1 MYASKSL
8 PVMTVF
14 SFLRAVF
21 LAVISSRIAFGSTA
35 PQGLDALEE
44 CPSTDSSIYD
54 YIVVG
59 SGAGGGPVAARLA
72 ENGFSVLVIETGVD
86 QRNNMNTT
94 LFSLSWNAFEDPT
107 IDLNYTISEYPP
119 DFPIQRDNLW
129 YPRASA
135 IGGCTIHNAMQNN
148 IGGLRQI
155 FDNIA
160 QMFTDSTWSRDN
172 MQSFYAL
179 LEHNLYLTPPN
190 PDHGFDG
197 WLNTTRA
204 PVNFSSTDPQWKAI
218 GTTVIGASGPVIEDP
233 NSHHPLPHF
242 SRSLT
247 SWTADNNL
255 IHRSSI
261 RDRLDQ
267 VAANSADKLTLMTD
281 TLATKILLCKSAKDV
296 VAYGVSVAP
305 GAKLPIA
312 QGFTGKQKLKEKRI
326 IAKREV
332 ILSGIGD
339 SAQLAQFGIPSVVH
353 LPGVGSNLQDNDEVP
368 ALWELRQNFTDTV
381 SFGDVFSTSAHSTSL
396 EPDIYTYFVPRQWTG
411 FVHGLSVIIA
421 DTPNFFSIVNL
432 KALTSSKGYVRLTGS
447 HPQDRL
453 DINKLRFQAPGG
465 QRDIA
470 ALREGVKRWRE
481 VMNTPKVRKFVE
493 KEVLPGVNVTSD
505 EDLDNYVMEKVFGE
519 IHLGSWP
526 EIPGYVPTSPTY
538 VIAEKAA
545 QVILRDAK
553 RVFLP
558 FARPW
563 PNTSTK
569 SWTSIPLSLLELTS
583 RLRCSTLE
591 SGLVPFLVIHLLV
604 GVGVA
609 QARAKPRQNKIILAN
624 DEDFA
629 LKSRPR
635 GRGQQNA
642 RAGNAQ
648 LSERTAAAGD

>member
-8 PVMTVF
+8 PVMTVS
-14 SFLRAVF
+14 SFLRAMF

-86 QRNNMNTT
+86 QSNNMNTT
-94 LFSLSWNAFEDPT
+94 LFSLSWAAIDDST
-107 IDLNYTISEYPP
+107 IDLNYTISEYPSH
-119 DFPIQRDNLW
+119 FPIQRNNIW

-135 IGGCTIHNAMQNN
+135 IGGCTIHNAMENI
-148 IGGLRQI
+148 IGGLRQT

-179 LEHNLYLTPPN
+179 LEHNLYLAPPN

-204 PVNFSSTDPQWKAI
+204 PVNFSSTDPQWEAI
-218 GTTVIGASGPVIEDP
+218 GTAVIDASGPVVEDA
-233 NSHHPLPHF
+233 NSHLPLPHF
-242 SRSLT
+242 GRSHT

-267 VAANSADKLTLMTD
+267 VAANPTDKLTLMTN
-281 TLATKILLCKSAKDV
+281 TLATKVLLCKTAKDV
-296 VAYGVSVAP
+296 IAYGVSVAP

-332 ILSGIGD
+332 IVSAGAFQSPQLLSGIGD

-368 ALWELRQNFTDTV
+368 ALWELRQNFTDSV
-381 SFGDVFSTSAHSTSL
+381 SFGDVFSTSAHSMSL
-396 EPDIYTYFVPRQWTG
+396 EPDLWAYFVPRQWTG

-432 KALTSSKGYVRLTGS
+432 KALGSSKGYVRLTGS
-447 HPQDRL
+447 HPQDLL

-470 ALREGVKRWRE
+470 SLREGVKRWRE
-481 VMNTPKVRKFVE
+481 VMNTPKVRKFIE
-493 KEVLPGVNVTSD
+493 KEVLPGANVTSD
-505 EDLDNYVMEKVFGE
+505 EDLDNYVMEKVFGHHVCCTNA
-519 IHLGSWP
+519 IGPDDDPQAVLDGDFHVRGVRNLRVVDASSWP

-553 RVFLP
+553 RV
-558 FARPW
+558 
-563 PNTSTK
+563 
-569 SWTSIPLSLLELTS
+569 
-583 RLRCSTLE
+583 
-591 SGLVPFLVIHLLV
+591 
-604 GVGVA
+604 
-609 QARAKPRQNKIILAN
+609 
-624 DEDFA
+624 
-629 LKSRPR
+629 
-635 GRGQQNA
+635 
-642 RAGNAQ
+642 
-648 LSERTAAAGD
+648 